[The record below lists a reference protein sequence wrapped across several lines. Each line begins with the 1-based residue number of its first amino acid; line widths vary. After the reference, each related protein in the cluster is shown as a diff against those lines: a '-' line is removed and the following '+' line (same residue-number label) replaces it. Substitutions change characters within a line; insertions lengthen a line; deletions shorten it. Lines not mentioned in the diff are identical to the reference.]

1 MDTRFLIIGGGIAG
15 ASTGYFLAP
24 HGETVLLE
32 RESQPGYHSTGRSA
46 ALFTEF
52 YGNPIA
58 GALAIASRS
67 FLEAPPDGFADAPLM
82 TPRGTLFLARPDQME
97 TLERL
102 LPEALRVCAN
112 AEKVDAARAVELCPC
127 VDPGYV
133 AAAIFEPDSKDMDV
147 DAIHQGYL
155 RGFRRA
161 GGEVRTDAEVTAI
174 GRDGNRWRVT
184 TAAGDVTAETIVNAA
199 GAWADAV
206 AEMAGVAPLGL
217 APKRRTAMIFDP
229 PDGQDPSGWA
239 SVIDIDE
246 AFYWKPD
253 AGKLLGSPADE
264 TPVPPQDVQPEE
276 IDVAIAVDRIQR
288 ASTLEIT
295 RIEHKWAGLR
305 SFFADKSPAV
315 GPDPAEPAFIWC
327 AGQGGFGIM
336 TSPAMGRATAAA
348 AAGLPLPPEIEA
360 AGINREQLG
369 PARLR

>member
-15 ASTGYFLAP
+15 ASAGCFLAQ
-24 HGETVLLE
+24 HGDTVLLE

-58 GALAIASRS
+58 GALAIASRA
-67 FLEAPPDGFADAPLM
+67 FLEAPPDGFSDAPLM

-97 TLERL
+97 ILERL
-102 LPEALRVCAN
+102 LPEAQRVCAN
-112 AEKVDAARAVELCPC
+112 ARQVSAAEAVDLCPSI
-127 VDPGYV
+127 DPDYLE
-133 AAAIFEPDSKDMDV
+133 AAILEPDSKDMDV

-155 RGFRRA
+155 RGLRQT
-161 GGEVRTDAEVTAI
+161 GGEIRTDSEVTAI
-174 GRDGNRWRVT
+174 ERTGDGWRVT
-184 TAAGDVTAETIVNAA
+184 TCDGTISAATLINAA
-199 GAWADAV
+199 GAWADGIAG
-206 AEMAGVAPLGL
+206 MAGIAPIGL
-217 APKRRTAMIFDP
+217 TPKRRTAMTFDP

-246 AFYWKPD
+246 EFYWKPD

-276 IDVAIAVDRIQR
+276 IDVATAVDRIER
-288 ASTLEIT
+288 ASTLKIR

-305 SFFADKSPAV
+305 SFVADKSPVV

-348 AAGLPLPPEIEA
+348 AAGLPFPPEIEA
-360 AGINREQLG
+360 VGIAADDLG